1 MMKFFS
7 AIKLLFL
14 IITTVTVT
22 VGVSIAYLLYIVFGG
37 NPGWFNWIGRKWSNF
52 LLKLYGIKCKVTGL
66 EKLDPNKTY
75 VYVCNHSSLFDI
87 PVVLASLKDNV
98 RIMYKKELEKIPF
111 FGYGLKK
118 SNFIAVTRS
127 NPRNAMASIEEA
139 VRTVKENASV
149 LVFPEGTR
157 SVDGKL
163 GSFKRG
169 AFILAS
175 RSEKEIVPVA
185 IQGTS
190 VILPSKSFR
199 AQGGDVIVNIGYPM
213 SFLYSDDRAAEN
225 RFMNEVRDE
234 VSKMLDS

>member
-1 MMKFFS
+1 MIKLFS
-7 AIKLLFL
+7 AIKLFFMIL
-14 IITTVTVT
+14 IT
-22 VGVSIAYLLYIVFGG
+22 VGATVYVSIIYLVYIAFRGD
-37 NPGWFNWIGRKWSNF
+37 PGLFNRIGRKWSKF
-52 LLKLYGIKCKVTGL
+52 LLKLYGIKCSINGL
-66 EKLDPNKTY
+66 EKLDPDKTY

-139 VRTVKENASV
+139 VKTVRKNASV

-163 GSFKRG
+163 GGFKRG
-169 AFILAS
+169 AFVLAS

-190 VILPSKSFR
+190 AILPSKSFKV
-199 AQGGDVIVNIGYPM
+199 QGGDVLVNIGHPM
-213 SFLYSDDRAAEN
+213 SFVHSDDRASESI
-225 RFMNEVRDE
+225 FMSEVRDE
-234 VSKMLDS
+234 ISKMLDS

>member
-1 MMKFFS
+1 MIKFFS
-7 AIKLLFL
+7 GIKLFFL
-14 IITTVTVT
+14 ILITVAATVF
-22 VGVSIAYLLYIVFGG
+22 VSIVYLVYIAFRGD
-37 NPGWFNWIGRKWSNF
+37 PGLFNRIGRKWSKF
-52 LLKLYGIKCKVTGL
+52 LLKLFGIRCSINGL
-66 EKLDPNKTY
+66 EKLDPDKTY

-87 PVVLASLKDNV
+87 PVVMASLKENV
-98 RIMYKKELEKIPF
+98 RIMYKKELEKIPI
-111 FGYGLKK
+111 FGYGLRK

-139 VRTVKENASV
+139 VKTVQENASV

-190 VILPSKSFR
+190 AILPSKSFK
-199 AQGGDVIVNIGYPM
+199 AQSGDVVVNIGHPM
-213 SFLYSDDRAAEN
+213 SFDSSDDRAAEN

-234 VSKMLDS
+234 ISKMLDS